1 MSLYIHSV
9 NFSYNSKA
17 QPYTLDTRES
27 RKKMTRSIV
36 SSVDLP
42 SAYCSGSFVLLGRM
56 KAWPGSVKLN
66 KVFTYLLPVFDMHGQ
81 WIKKFYCFPPKQK
94 RKKVHLK
101 PEALMMWYLLNRNLI
116 FLFILLI
123 YICCINHLGCVVS
136 NNETKLKMSNR
147 EGRGNDCGLFYAVPR
162 SAWRENP
169 LKISGWTLNHSA
181 TCHICHIPVLIN
193 EPPHESLEAPNQ

>member
-42 SAYCSGSFVLLGRM
+42 RAYCSGSFVLLGRM

-66 KVFTYLLPVFDMHGQ
+66 KVFIYLLPVFNMHGQ
-81 WIKKFYCFPPKQK
+81 WIKKLYCFPCKH
-94 RKKVHLK
+94 KKKDSTPGAKDTHDVKPTKLK
-101 PEALMMWYLLNRNLI
+101 LD

-136 NNETKLKMSNR
+136 NNETRLKMVNT
-147 EGRGNDCGLFYAVPR
+147 EGCGNDCGLFYAIPR
-162 SAWRENP
+162 SAWRETP
-169 LKISGWTLNHSA
+169 LKI
-181 TCHICHIPVLIN
+181 
-193 EPPHESLEAPNQ
+193 